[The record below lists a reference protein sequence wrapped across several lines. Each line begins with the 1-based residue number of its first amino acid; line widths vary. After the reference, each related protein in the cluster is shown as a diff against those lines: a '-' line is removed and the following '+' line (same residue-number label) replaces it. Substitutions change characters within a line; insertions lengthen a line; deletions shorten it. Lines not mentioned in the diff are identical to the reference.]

1 MIRILVAITLVATL
15 ITSAVAQQ
23 QDRWVEWGSESG
35 RRWQVVKRHPG
46 ETACQT
52 SARARVRYELERQ
65 LAFER
70 DRAEKSRELERAAA
84 AKYNRPP
91 SEYKTLFSYRLSD
104 DGLTVIM
111 TITGRQGAT
120 EAPSY
125 SAVCLP
131 VGVNPQ

>member
-1 MIRILVAITLVATL
+1 MIRRLVPLALITTLV
-15 ITSAVAQQ
+15 IPAVAQQ

-35 RRWQVVKRHPG
+35 RSWQFVKRHPV
-46 ETACQT
+46 ETACEG
-52 SARARVRYELERQ
+52 SARARVRSELERQ

-70 DRAEKSRELERAAA
+70 DRSEKRRELEREAA

-111 TITGRQGAT
+111 TITGPQSTT

-131 VGVNPQ
+131 VGVSPR

>member
-1 MIRILVAITLVATL
+1 MIRRLAPLALVTMLVTP
-15 ITSAVAQQ
+15 AVAQQ
-23 QDRWVEWGSESG
+23 QDRWVEWGSEGG
-35 RRWQVVKRHPG
+35 RSWQFVKRHPV
-46 ETACQT
+46 ETACQF
-52 SARARVRYELERQ
+52 SARARVRTELERQ

-111 TITGRQGAT
+111 TITGPKITT
-120 EAPSY
+120 EVPSY

-131 VGVNPQ
+131 AGVNPQ